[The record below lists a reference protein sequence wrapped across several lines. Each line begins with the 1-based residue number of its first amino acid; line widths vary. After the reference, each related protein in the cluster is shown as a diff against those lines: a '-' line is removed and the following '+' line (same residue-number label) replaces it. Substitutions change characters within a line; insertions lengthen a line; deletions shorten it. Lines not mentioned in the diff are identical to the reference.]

1 MMTRSLRCVLTEV
14 RDLPTYDGISE
25 VDTFLNK
32 FEREVLKKQRFQA
45 LNWVLCATPARWWGT
60 HKGSFD
66 DWRECRRMIRT
77 RFGKP
82 RVRLTDKYNGQDN
95 PCAHLARWMP
105 TYGKQ
110 PMQMRMNSVMG
121 DTVNKHVLGSKMH
134 QWLLKWE

>member
-1 MMTRSLRCVLTEV
+1 MIIRSLRCVSTEV
-14 RDLPTYDGISE
+14 RDMPTYDGLSE
-25 VDTFLNK
+25 VDAFLDR
-32 FEREVLKKQRFQA
+32 FEREVPGKQRFQA
-45 LNWVLCATPARWWGT
+45 LNWVLCTMPMRWWGT

-110 PMQMRMNSVMG
+110 PMQMRMNSALRGM
-121 DTVNKHVLGSKMH
+121 VNKCVLGGKMCS
-134 QWLLKWE
+134 WI